1 MLNENLNHLL
11 FTMMKVNE
19 KVKEEY
25 DDFMLDLEEGGDAT
39 TEELEVSELLNSL
52 HSIIRDS
59 RENIRN
65 KCVEYLNA
73 KEELDED

>member
-11 FTMMKVNE
+11 FTMLEVNE

-39 TEELEVSELLNSL
+39 TEELEVAELLNSL
-52 HSIIRDS
+52 HSLIRDS